1 MVTKKNEKFFFKNE
15 ERELRFCK
23 FKKFRI
29 GSFTNVKEWKVEY
42 EREVGNKFNDSGIK
56 FFFFFFFNGVWN
68 ESKQVKTSFLSGKL
82 KINQARIKTNYFWW
96 KRGETTMKQ

>member
-1 MVTKKNEKFFFKNE
+1 MVTKKNEKFFFTTLRRKGRLNVKE
-15 ERELRFCK
+15 KLRFCK

-56 FFFFFFFNGVWN
+56 FFFFFF
-68 ESKQVKTSFLSGKL
+68 
-82 KINQARIKTNYFWW
+82 
-96 KRGETTMKQ
+96 

>member
-29 GSFTNVKEWKVEY
+29 ESFTNVKEWKVEY

-56 FFFFFFFNGVWN
+56 FFFFFFLMEFGTNPN
-68 ESKQVKTSFLSGKL
+68 RLKLPFFQES
-82 KINQARIKTNYFWW
+82 
-96 KRGETTMKQ
+96 

>member
-42 EREVGNKFNDSGIK
+42 EREVGNKFN
-56 FFFFFFFNGVWN
+56 
-68 ESKQVKTSFLSGKL
+68 
-82 KINQARIKTNYFWW
+82 
-96 KRGETTMKQ
+96 